1 MPGQLGSLLSTH
13 FLPDGANYGP
23 GLVMRAGAIFNAARV
38 RNWTSFGTKL
48 FLRGRF
54 LKRGFKADPGMAQW
68 KSTNDAECKE
78 HCVKHSSTDT

>member
-1 MPGQLGSLLSTH
+1 M
-13 FLPDGANYGP
+13 LPSSYLMEPTYGL

-48 FLRGRF
+48 FLRGRS
-54 LKRGFKADPGMAQW
+54 LKWGFKADPGMAQW
-68 KSTNDAECKE
+68 KSTNDAECNNE